1 MVSSSPSRIEWM
13 RFYSGR
19 REKAISSQRR
29 TGGSHRKRTCIGDQ
43 LYRTLHVARFRQM
56 NLERRMSMSTAPA
69 MKRTLLAGA
78 IGNVLEWY
86 DFALYGYFAP
96 VFAALF
102 FPSDSPSVSLISAF
116 GVFAVGFL
124 ARPLGALVFG
134 HWGDTLGRRNA
145 LAWSVLFM
153 AIPTGAVGLLPT
165 YEAIGVIAP
174 IALILCRFLQG
185 LSVGGEFTGSATF
198 LVEHATAS
206 QRGYIGS
213 WAGFSAQIG
222 ALLGSGVGAL
232 IASSLTDEALHQ
244 WGWRIPFLMG
254 SVIALA
260 GWYLRTRVAESPA
273 FETTRREGALASSPI
288 RDVFTTQCRAVT
300 TVAGLMWLH
309 GVSFYLLYVY
319 MTTYLITMTPASLA
333 TVLWLNTGGMML
345 LALLIPVMGS
355 WSDRIGQRPLLIV
368 GAAGLSVLSYPC
380 FLWLTSNDLPRMI
393 VAQGLLTVLAACY
406 MGPFFAAIARL
417 FPTAYRYTGLSVG
430 YNIGA
435 ALFGGTA
442 PLVATLFIEWSG
454 ISLAPALYLSLCAAV
469 SLAVTL
475 TLRK

>member
-1 MVSSSPSRIEWM
+1 
-13 RFYSGR
+13 
-19 REKAISSQRR
+19 
-29 TGGSHRKRTCIGDQ
+29 
-43 LYRTLHVARFRQM
+43 M
-56 NLERRMSMSTAPA
+56 NLSTTPA
-69 MKRTLLAGA
+69 RKRTLLAGA

-102 FPSDSPSVSLISAF
+102 FPSNSPSVSLISTF
-116 GVFAVGFL
+116 GVFSVGFL
-124 ARPLGALVFG
+124 ARPLGALLFG

-145 LAWSVLFM
+145 LAWSVLLM
-153 AIPTGAVGLLPT
+153 AIPTCVVGLLPT

-174 IALILCRFLQG
+174 IALTFCRFLQG

-198 LVEHATAS
+198 LVEHAAAS
-206 QRGYIGS
+206 QRGYVGS

-222 ALLGSGVGAL
+222 ALLGSGMGAL
-232 IASSLTDEALHQ
+232 IASSLTDEALRQ
-244 WGWRIPFLMG
+244 WGWRVPFIMG
-254 SVIALA
+254 SVIAVA
-260 GWYLRTRVAESPA
+260 GWYLRTRVPESPA
-273 FETTRREGALASSPI
+273 FETIRRTGGLASSPV
-288 RDVFTTQCRAVT
+288 RDVFTTQRRAVA

-319 MTTYLITMTPASLA
+319 MTTYMVTVTPAPLA
-333 TVLWLNTGGMML
+333 TVLWLNTGCMTL

-355 WSDRIGQRPLLIV
+355 WSDRIGQPPLLIV
-368 GAAGLSVLSYPC
+368 GAAGLALLSYPC
-380 FLWLTSNDLPRMI
+380 FLWLTSNELPRMI
-393 VAQGLLTVLAACY
+393 MAQVLLTVLVACY
-406 MGPFFAAIARL
+406 MGPFFAAICEL
-417 FPTAYRYTGLSVG
+417 FPTAQRYTGLSVG

-454 ISLAPALYLSLCAAV
+454 NNLAPAFYLSLCAVV